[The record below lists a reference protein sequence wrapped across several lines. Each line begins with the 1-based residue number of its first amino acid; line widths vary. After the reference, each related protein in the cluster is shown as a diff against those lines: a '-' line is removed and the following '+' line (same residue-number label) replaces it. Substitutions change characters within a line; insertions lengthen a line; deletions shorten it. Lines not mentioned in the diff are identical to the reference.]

1 MLYGLSNV
9 ERKSF
14 PVEVK
19 AAGDS
24 GQFTALAAVFGNVD
38 RGGDRILPGAFT
50 KVLDQM
56 REAGDP
62 LPIVLS
68 HKHEDPMAVIGKAD
82 PTDVVETADG
92 LQVTGNLDLSN
103 PVAKQAHKLMKE
115 RLLKGWSFAYT
126 VAKDGQKVN
135 DGVND
140 ITEMKDLFEAGPTLI
155 GMNPE
160 AQLQAVKS
168 LESEL
173 ETELQEPPK
182 QSTTEIEDPP
192 DEEPSPA
199 KSRRQDPLADEIDD
213 LWLATAA
220 VTPGGSNEVAER
232 AAPPRR

>member
-1 MLYGLSNV
+1 M

-68 HKHEDPMAVIGKAD
+68 HKHEDPMAVIGKAN
-82 PTDVVETADG
+82 PADVVETADG

-168 LESEL
+168 I
-173 ETELQEPPK
+173 ETELEDELTEVPPEEGEQERD
-182 QSTTEIEDPP
+182 TEIEDRS
-192 DEEPSPA
+192 DEEPEKA
-199 KSRRQDPLADEIDD
+199 KSTRQDPLAEQIEDM
-213 LWLATAA
+213 WLATAA
-220 VTPGGSNEVAER
+220 GTHGGSNAVPER
-232 AAPPRR
+232 EAP